1 MARGRFVAA
10 FYSNCAN
17 CEEVIEPG
25 DDAGFAHGVDGAV
38 CMECLDELDELEGDV
53 ESSFDDWRR

>member
-10 FYSNCAN
+10 FYSNCQE

-25 DDAGFAHGVDGAV
+25 DNAGFVKGVDGAV
-38 CMECLDELDELEGDV
+38 CEECLDFHDEVDFER
-53 ESSFDDWRR
+53 SFEDWRENP